1 MTLLRHFLDR
11 KVPHIVK
18 TEVFLHGSTFRIGE
32 LNIYLRLEMREDLV
46 DIGQPRDH
54 FGSHRFVFS
63 QLLHQ

>member
-32 LNIYLRLEMREDLV
+32 LNIYLR
-46 DIGQPRDH
+46 
-54 FGSHRFVFS
+54 
-63 QLLHQ
+63 